1 MDRHATLVLFPGVRL
16 WVLVMAMCPWS
27 SGVLFQQVSLV
38 FLHIS
43 GVARVWRFD
52 ISVSLPFFFPVLST
66 ITPLVLAPGLAKMVE
81 KKRNAYNILIVAF
94 VALGSFAFGYSN
106 TIIGTTLAQPSFM

>member
-1 MDRHATLVLFPGVRL
+1 
-16 WVLVMAMCPWS
+16 
-27 SGVLFQQVSLV
+27 
-38 FLHIS
+38 
-43 GVARVWRFD
+43 
-52 ISVSLPFFFPVLST
+52 
-66 ITPLVLAPGLAKMVE
+66 MVE